1 MQVADRS
8 LRSVFV
14 GNIPY
19 DATEEKLRDIFSAV
33 GPVLSFRIVFD
44 RETGKPKG
52 YGFCEYKDQE
62 TATSAIRNLNGH
74 DLGGRQLRVDSASNE
89 RARDEPDQS
98 QQQQQQQQGQQQQQ
112 QTLGDNSQHQTQSVP
127 EPLVDPQT
135 VINNVLCSLPPEH
148 LFDICKQLKESLA
161 INPNETRQLLVQNPQ
176 LSFAI
181 LQSLVMIKA
190 IDANTAMNTLHK
202 QLMQP
207 AALQPAPLQQ
217 AMPTM
222 MAMMQPQVLN
232 PYAFA
237 VGNQPA
243 GLVAAPQQAPAPIP
257 PTPQAFPNSG
267 PTPDPRLNPADPRL
281 AQATSVDPRIAA
293 GDPRLAPGDP
303 RLAPGDPRLA
313 PGDPRMAPGDPRLT
327 SADPRLNSADPRLA
341 AADPRVASSVVT
353 STADPRL
360 VAADPRLARQHQHQ
374 QQQQQAQQQQQQQTQ
389 VPGWP
394 FVGAQTM

>member
-1 MQVADRS
+1 MQADRS

-89 RARDEPDQS
+89 RARDEPDQN
-98 QQQQQQQQGQQQQQ
+98 QQQQQGQQQQQ
-112 QTLGDNSQHQTQSVP
+112 QGQQQTIGDNSQHPTQSIP

-148 LFDICKQLKESLA
+148 LFDICKQLKASLA

-190 IDANTAMNTLHK
+190 IDAQTAMNTLHK

-207 AALQPAPLQQ
+207 ANLQAAPLQPT
-217 AMPTM
+217 MPTM

-237 VGNQPA
+237 VGAQPT
-243 GLVAAPQQAPAPIP
+243 GLVAATQQAPAQIP
-257 PTPQAFPNSG
+257 PTPQAV
-267 PTPDPRLNPADPRL
+267 PTVVPPSDPRLNPADPRL
-281 AQATSVDPRIAA
+281 AAADPRLSAA
-293 GDPRLAPGDP
+293 DPRLA
-303 RLAPGDPRLA
+303 A
-313 PGDPRMAPGDPRLT
+313 
-327 SADPRLNSADPRLA
+327 ADPRLA
-341 AADPRVASSVVT
+341 AADPRVVVPVVT

-360 VAADPRLARQHQHQ
+360 MSADPRLARQHQQ
-374 QQQQQAQQQQQQQTQ
+374 QQSQQAQQHTPQ
-389 VPGWP
+389 VSGWP

>member
-1 MQVADRS
+1 MQKCTRGANLSLYGGPHCIGIYLFHDIIFYYYIPQTNQMQAADRS

-89 RARDEPDQS
+89 RARDEPEPQV
-98 QQQQQQQQGQQQQQ
+98 
-112 QTLGDNSQHQTQSVP
+112 TGDNPQLQQLQHQAPPVA
-127 EPLVDPQT
+127 EPLVDAQT
-135 VINNVLCSLPPEH
+135 VINNVLCSLPPEQ
-148 LFDICKQLKESLA
+148 LFDMCKQLKTSLL

-190 IDANTAMNTLHK
+190 IDARTAMNTLHK
-202 QLMQP
+202 QL
-207 AALQPAPLQQ
+207 LQPAPLQP
-217 AMPTM
+217 AMPM

-232 PYAFA
+232 PYAF
-237 VGNQPA
+237 VGPQ
-243 GLVAAPQQAPAPIP
+243 APGMAPPPPAPAPP
-257 PTPQAFPNSG
+257 PPQAQAP
-267 PTPDPRLNPADPRL
+267 PPAPVTIAAADPRLNPADPRL
-281 AQATSVDPRIAA
+281 AAAVDPRISSA
-293 GDPRLAPGDP
+293 DPRVVPS
-303 RLAPGDPRLA
+303 
-313 PGDPRMAPGDPRLT
+313 DPRLT
-327 SADPRLNSADPRLA
+327 GGSAAPGDPRLA
-341 AADPRVASSVVT
+341 AADPR
-353 STADPRL
+353 
-360 VAADPRLARQHQHQ
+360 LARQ
-374 QQQQQAQQQQQQQTQ
+374 QQQQQ
-389 VPGWP
+389 PGPQPMPQWP
-394 FVGAQTM
+394 FAAM